1 MSDYSGTLLT
11 GVELSQ
17 AEKAAMVSAIAHPET
32 FSPTPYVPWLAFEVM
47 PRARSHDGGI
57 V

>member
-17 AEKAAMVSAIAHPET
+17 AEKAAMVSAIAHLET
-32 FSPTPYVPWLAFEVM
+32 FSPTPYVPWLPFGVM
-47 PRARSHDGGI
+47 PRARSQERWM

>member
-17 AEKAAMVSAIAHPET
+17 AEKAAMVSAIAHAER
-32 FSPTPYVPWLAFEVM
+32 FSPTLMFPGLLLK
-47 PRARSHDGGI
+47 
-57 V
+57 